1 MRLGSRAPDAD
12 LMPAVVVHVDARF
25 VPHCHWT
32 ISQIESVVDVTIDQ
46 FHCHEIV
53 ASSAI
58 EDEQTIGF
66 HGLEAEINGNAVVG
80 LQHGQTHVGVLGAE
94 RGCMVGLS
102 GRRVHEAGSQLEG
115 GTGQSRELRS
125 QTLDNIQ
132 IAG

>member
-12 LMPAVVVHVDARF
+12 LMPAVVVHVDARL
-25 VPHCHWT
+25 VPHRHWT

-66 HGLEAEINGNAVVG
+66 HGLEAEINGNTVVG
-80 LQHGQTHVGVLGAE
+80 LQHGQTHV
-94 RGCMVGLS
+94 
-102 GRRVHEAGSQLEG
+102 
-115 GTGQSRELRS
+115 
-125 QTLDNIQ
+125 
-132 IAG
+132 